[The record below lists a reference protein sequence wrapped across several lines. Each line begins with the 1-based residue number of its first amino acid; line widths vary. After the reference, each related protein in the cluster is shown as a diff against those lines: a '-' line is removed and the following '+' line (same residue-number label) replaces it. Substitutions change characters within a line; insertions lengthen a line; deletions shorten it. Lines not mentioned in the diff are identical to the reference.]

1 MIRHVLSTLAHKFL
15 VARYLIAFAVRLT
28 WRALVH
34 DASKLGRFERAE
46 FARVLPF
53 LRGTTYGTQAYR
65 HWLDELGPAL
75 RHHYRANSHH
85 PEHHDDGVAGMDLL
99 DLVEMFCD
107 WRAAVRRHADG
118 DIVASVEHNV
128 ERFTLGP
135 TMAAVLRT
143 EAKR

>member
-1 MIRHVLSTLAHKFL
+1 MIRHTLSTIAHKWN
-15 VARYLIAFAVRLT
+15 VARYLLAFAARLA

-34 DASKLGRFERAE
+34 DASKLGRYERTE
-46 FARVLPF
+46 FARVLPY

-75 RHHYRANSHH
+75 AHHYEANSHH

-107 WRAAVRRHADG
+107 WRAAVRRHRDG
-118 DIVASVEHNV
+118 DIVESVEHNV

-135 TMAAVLRT
+135 TLAAVLRK
-143 EAKR
+143 EARR